1 MTALAIVL
9 GTPAL
14 PARADFRGHNGR
26 LVFTRSGDLYSVLPD
41 GTGLRRLTTTG
52 GATGR
57 WSPNGKQIAFERGGY
72 IWIMSAD
79 GSHQRRLVP
88 GWGPSWSPDGTR
100 IAGDRTSKCDAFQ
113 DTIDRIFTVSVA
125 HPSTKPHTIS
135 TYSIC
140 TSGEY
145 VASAPRW
152 LPDGSNILVTDV
164 QASGDF
170 ASVGLD
176 VVNVASGRRAR
187 TPFLTYCDYTGVSGC
202 PLGNGRDLSLQPDF
216 APDGSAFVFV
226 SDKGPVSGRT
236 SIYTVLGRGGKAAAW
251 PGTFYAF
258 GPVWSPDGTV
268 IAYTDRTPGQGPRIR
283 FRALLSTAPS
293 PTVIPNAE
301 EPDWQP

>member
-1 MTALAIVL
+1 MTAMAIVL
-9 GTPAL
+9 VASVL

-52 GATGR
+52 GSTGR

-100 IAGDRTSKCDAFQ
+100 IAGDRTTNCDAFQ

-125 HPSTKPHTIS
+125 QPSTTQHTVS
-135 TYSIC
+135 TYSTC
-140 TSGEY
+140 TNGEY
-145 VASAPRW
+145 VSSAPRW
-152 LPDGSNILVTDV
+152 LPDGNILVTDV
-164 QASGDF
+164 QAGGDEVDV
-170 ASVGLD
+170 SLD
-176 VVNVASGRRAR
+176 VVNVASGRTVR
-187 TPFLTYCDYTGVSGC
+187 TPFFTSCDYTELLGC
-202 PLGNGRDLSLQPDF
+202 RLQPDF
-216 APDGSAFVFV
+216 APGESALIFVSEMGSAN
-226 SDKGPVSGRT
+226 SRT
-236 SIYTVLGRGGKAAAW
+236 SIFSVPASGGNATAW
-251 PGTFYAF
+251 PGTYYAY

-268 IAYTDRTPGQGPRIR
+268 IAYTDGTPGQGPRIR
-283 FRALLSTAPS
+283 FRTLLSTAPS
-293 PTVIPNAE
+293 SIVIPNAA